1 MYEPSIGDI
10 IPDPPGPPMTRGTLL
25 CSTGLLTP
33 HSLTPFTPPRC
44 LHSHD
49 SCQDR
54 PAPRYRQDKAL
65 ISFSERLQEHK
76 WIWPQFHFTKL
87 CCTEMRLWDCSI
99 ACHSVPG
106 LTLSL
111 IIPPTGRT
119 DDCLLGNILMDSWC
133 TKYHWRRI
141 KPPWDWAT
149 NWVRA
154 LELEPVSGVP
164 WLCSGMF
171 KNYLIINLPI
181 YGISNLPIATYFHKM
196 SDRLSFV
203 AAYFCFPRLTVCN

>member
-1 MYEPSIGDI
+1 MPSFFNVLLIFSHAEMYEPSIGDI

-111 IIPPTGRT
+111 II
-119 DDCLLGNILMDSWC
+119 
-133 TKYHWRRI
+133 
-141 KPPWDWAT
+141 
-149 NWVRA
+149 
-154 LELEPVSGVP
+154 
-164 WLCSGMF
+164 
-171 KNYLIINLPI
+171 LISVLITAI
-181 YGISNLPIATYFHKM
+181 
-196 SDRLSFV
+196 V
-203 AAYFCFPRLTVCN
+203 LTVRSYNNVSKTIKKYLNDCKIILSYCGRQFKYIEGCR